1 MRPRV
6 LRGEGHGRRFGRRGR
21 CYDSGNMDVH
31 AEIPGAVHER
41 SPPGGEF
48 PEWRGGGTN
57 RAVAWPPVCQRRGW
71 HQVHV
76 VGDNAK
82 AHRQLS
88 TRTAPKEK
96 SQQATFWT
104 ARRTADAIGVATWG
118 LHPRERNR
126 ASRSLM
132 FPGTLSGQ
140 EEELNSQTRRR
151 GVESM
156 DSIMATMARDI
167 THWWEHYDTQESVG
181 SADGTV

>member
-1 MRPRV
+1 VFYAGRATDDDSVGAAGVMIVETWTPTRRFRV
-6 LRGEGHGRRFGRRGR
+6 LYMRGVHPEGRFRNGEAAAQTGLLHGL
-21 CYDSGNMDVH
+21 
-31 AEIPGAVHER
+31 
-41 SPPGGEF
+41 
-48 PEWRGGGTN
+48 
-57 RAVAWPPVCQRRGW
+57 RACQRRGW
-71 HQVHV
+71 HHVHV

-104 ARRTADAIGVATWG
+104 ARRTADAIGVATRG

-132 FPGTLSGQ
+132 LPGNLSGQ
-140 EEELNSQTRRR
+140 EEELTSQTRRR

-156 DSIMATMARDI
+156 DPIMATMSRDI
-167 THWWEHYDTQESVG
+167 THWWEHHNTQEPVG